1 MQTDKHS
8 RRNFIKKTAVGAM
21 GIATLSARSYD
32 NILGANDR
40 INIGIVG
47 LNGRGQGHI
56 RAVANIRNVTIRA
69 LCDVDSRVLTKSVET
84 VNKWTG

>member
-8 RRNFIKKTAVGAM
+8 RRNFIKKATAGAM

-40 INIGIVG
+40 INIAIVG

-56 RAVANIRNVTIRA
+56 RAVANT
-69 LCDVDSRVLTKSVET
+69 
-84 VNKWTG
+84 